1 MDNSSSSGKASSALS
16 AGTPG
21 SGRAIVGSAGA
32 GAPSSETGRGGSWSP
47 VWYGILGLVFVALL
61 AVLFVIFGSRS
72 VRRDYYSSPPP
83 GGTASSPAPALP
95 N

>member
-1 MDNSSSSGKASSALS
+1 MDNSSSSRAASS
-16 AGTPG
+16 GTPG
-21 SGRAIVGSAGA
+21 SGRAIVGTASPGT
-32 GAPSSETGRGGSWSP
+32 PSSETGRGGSWSP